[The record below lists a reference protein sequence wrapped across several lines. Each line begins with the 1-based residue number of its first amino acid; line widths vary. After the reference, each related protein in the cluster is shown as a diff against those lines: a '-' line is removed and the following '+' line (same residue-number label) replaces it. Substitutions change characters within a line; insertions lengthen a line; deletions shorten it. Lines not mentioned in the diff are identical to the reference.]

1 MRPRPASSLLFL
13 LSASASSRA
22 LRVKQCRTEAIRRAC
37 HRRLVRV
44 LSSLCRRTE
53 RSTVSDWTRDSI
65 LPQDRVLHCRKYWT
79 RRLAHRRHSMV
90 AIACLCAHYRRCG
103 LTPPG
108 PRFGPAPKGASFGGG
123 GAAAAAG
130 HRHVTLARPVPV
142 PARDCALSPF
152 ARCSERC
159 SDRARVWTLPED
171 SGPGPGQGLRGAVSA
186 SLARAGATPSRCV
199 MMARTVPRQG
209 PRD

>member
-79 RRLAHRRHSMV
+79 RRLAHRRHSHGRHRLPLRPLPTLRPHATGPAV
-90 AIACLCAHYRRCG
+90 RTGPKGRFLRRRRRRCRRRTSPCHFSAPSPCASEG
-103 LTPPG
+103 LRAQSLRPLLGALQRPCSCMDPAGGLGTRPG
-108 PRFGPAPKGASFGGG
+108 PRPP
-123 GAAAAAG
+123 
-130 HRHVTLARPVPV
+130 R
-142 PARDCALSPF
+142 
-152 ARCSERC
+152 RCQC
-159 SDRARVWTLPED
+159 
-171 SGPGPGQGLRGAVSA
+171 
-186 SLARAGATPSRCV
+186 
-199 MMARTVPRQG
+199 
-209 PRD
+209 